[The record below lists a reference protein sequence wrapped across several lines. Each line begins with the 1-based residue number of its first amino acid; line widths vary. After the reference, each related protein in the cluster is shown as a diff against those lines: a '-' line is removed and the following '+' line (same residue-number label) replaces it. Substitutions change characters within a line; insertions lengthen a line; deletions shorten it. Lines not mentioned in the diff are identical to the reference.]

1 MLHVWALKCL
11 RFMARKSIANIV
23 TSLIQ
28 WSCALFIVFISNV
41 KMPSIVLV
49 IVTNSDCYISTR
61 LTLTL
66 SEILLCWECDTMMLA
81 QIEIQIFLHFFNMPQ
96 GDHNFW
102 TKIEYWMNPSVSRL
116 RIIWFYSVEIDCN
129 KTQTWYLIL
138 MYTLWGM
145 VFFKFPISQ

>member
-81 QIEIQIFLHFFNMPQ
+81 QIEIQIFLHFFNMPSGWPQ
-96 GDHNFW
+96 LF
-102 TKIEYWMNPSVSRL
+102 
-116 RIIWFYSVEIDCN
+116 N
-129 KTQTWYLIL
+129 KNWILNEPIHLVDQELFGFILWKLI
-138 MYTLWGM
+138 
-145 VFFKFPISQ
+145 VIKPKPDI